1 MAKKKKSS
9 ARNKSAGPRPGRP
22 PKGTSQQHRAAS
34 PPNPE
39 HAKGKGGAGSGHS
52 PSGATTTT
60 APARANGAPA
70 KGAGATAA
78 ARPAKGRPGQ
88 RRVPSASADAAW
100 TRHTDTDWIAAG
112 AAALAAFVLYVLTAA
127 RHPVT
132 GDNPD
137 FLTAAHELGV
147 PHAPG
152 YPIAV
157 VLGHITGWVPGPEA
171 FGLNLAAVLM
181 GALTVFLLTLTGRL
195 LGAHPWVAAAGAL
208 VFAVN
213 PLVWEYFLQL
223 EAFPFAMASVAA
235 TVYFLVR
242 WKLDPR
248 TLWPLYAAA
257 VCFGL
262 GLVAHQ
268 NIALLV
274 PAILYLGWTERRRTA
289 RHEWLYTKGI
299 GLVLASWLLPYLFVV
314 WAAGRDPVM
323 NWGRPD
329 SIGRLWPV
337 IRREGYTDV
346 TFGGSGLGSAPER
359 LWWFVSSFGVAGL
372 LIVAG
377 LVWAW
382 RHRGWWARFALGGVA
397 TWAVA
402 LVLLNGAISTYGYF
416 VLSRFFLQF
425 HVLLAPAIALGLQW
439 LLEAVR
445 ERRPALA
452 DRAPW
457 LAAGAG
463 LLAAVVLGAVAL
475 PHTSLAG
482 DDVAAR
488 HGRDVLES
496 VPQNGV
502 LLVAGDGTALPALY
516 EHTVENVRPDV
527 TVVVT
532 PLLAVPWYVDNL
544 KARHPDLVF
553 PGPHFAPGGTTLK
566 AFFDANP
573 KRTFHVLGGTS
584 INGADD
590 TSLAGSYYY
599 APRGLGSDVVKQEVD
614 LNLLDV
620 ARQNAALF
628 DGFEPPT
635 RAEVRPR
642 TVSFEPVILDT
653 YTAAM
658 SNIGDQL
665 LKAGQKPAAAEW
677 YQRALDIDPTNAA
690 ATKGLAGTR

>member
-1 MAKKKKSS
+1 M
-9 ARNKSAGPRPGRP
+9 
-22 PKGTSQQHRAAS
+22 
-34 PPNPE
+34 
-39 HAKGKGGAGSGHS
+39 
-52 PSGATTTT
+52 
-60 APARANGAPA
+60 
-70 KGAGATAA
+70 
-78 ARPAKGRPGQ
+78 
-88 RRVPSASADAAW
+88 PSASADAAW

-127 RHPVT
+127 RYPVT

-157 VLGHITGWVPGPEA
+157 VLGHLTGWVPGPEA

-181 GALTVFLLTLTGRL
+181 GALTVFLLTLTARL

-248 TLWPLYAAA
+248 RLWPLYAAA

-274 PAILYLGWTERRRTA
+274 PAILYLGWTERRRTGK
-289 RHEWLYTKGI
+289 HEWLYTKGI
-299 GLVLASWLLPYLFVV
+299 AFVLVSWLLPYLFVV
-314 WAAGRDPVM
+314 WASGREPVM

-346 TFGGSGLGSAPER
+346 TFGGSGLGTAPER

-372 LIVAG
+372 LIIAG

-382 RHRGWWARFALGGVA
+382 RHRGWWARFALVGVA

-402 LVLLNGAISTYGYF
+402 LMLLNGAISTYGYF

-439 LLEAVR
+439 LLETIR
-445 ERRPALA
+445 DRRPALA
-452 DRAPW
+452 GRAAW

-463 LLAAVVLGAVAL
+463 LLAALVLGAFAF

-482 DDVAAR
+482 NDVAAR
-488 HGRDVLES
+488 HGRDVL
-496 VPQNGV
+496 
-502 LLVAGDGTALPALY
+502 
-516 EHTVENVRPDV
+516 
-527 TVVVT
+527 
-532 PLLAVPWYVDNL
+532 
-544 KARHPDLVF
+544 
-553 PGPHFAPGGTTLK
+553 
-566 AFFDANP
+566 
-573 KRTFHVLGGTS
+573 GGTS
-584 INGADD
+584 INGTDD
-590 TSLAGSYYY
+590 TSLEGSYY
-599 APRGLGSDVVKQEVD
+599 APRGLGSDVVKQDVD

-620 ARQNAALF
+620 AKQNAALF

-635 RAEVRPR
+635 RAEIRPR
-642 TVSFEPVILDT
+642 TVSFEPVILET

-658 SNIGDQL
+658 NSMGEQL
-665 LKAGQKPAAAEW
+665 LKANQKAPAAEW
-677 YQRALDIDPTNAA
+677 YQRTLEIDPTNAA
-690 ATKGLAGTR
+690 ATRGLAATR